1 MYCANPA
8 QYYISYIIAVNT
20 LLYLLTTENEV
31 VQLVKPAGNVK
42 PNWKKKKDASHMNS
56 ELTFVGI
63 LLWSS
68 YFT

>member
-42 PNWKKKKDASHMNS
+42 PNWKKKKRM
-56 ELTFVGI
+56 LPI
-63 LLWSS
+63 
-68 YFT
+68 